1 MKAKKILVGV
11 SGGVAAYKALDVV
24 SALRK
29 QGHEVTVCMTASA
42 AAFITPLS
50 FAAVSGNRVISSQWP
65 SDATL
70 ADATDLDELFPHLY
84 PATAA
89 DVFLVVPATAN
100 TIANLAQGRGVDAL
114 STSALSL
121 PKTCRRVFC
130 PSMNVEMWDQD
141 IVQENVLALE
151 LHGWERIGPESGHLA
166 CGMTGSGRLAEP
178 ADIVEAVT
186 RTLRLEGKRVLIL
199 SGPTREHMDPVRYI
213 GNPSSGKMGKA
224 LAEAARAEGAEV
236 EFISGPVPSP
246 NLPSGASITR
256 VTGAADMLEAA
267 RPRFKQAD
275 IVLYVAAV
283 ADYTPVKR
291 HESKAPKES
300 GKVAIELEATPD
312 IAATLCADKRAKQVC
327 IGFALQTED
336 GEQHAQRKL
345 KAKNLDAIV
354 LNYTD
359 TLGANDGRFTF
370 IASGADAQDWGR
382 LGKASCAKNILEQA
396 IQLLGSSK
404 PKA

>member
-24 SALRK
+24 SALR
-29 QGHEVTVCMTASA
+29 GHEVTVCMTASA
-42 AAFITPLS
+42 AAFVTPLS
-50 FAAVSGNRVISSQWP
+50 FAAVSGNRVLSSQWP

-70 ADATDLDELFPHLY
+70 ANATDLEELFPHLY
-84 PATAA
+84 PATEA

-100 TIANLAQGRGVDAL
+100 TIANLAQGRGVDAV

-121 PKTCRRVFC
+121 PKTCQRVFC

-141 IVQENVLALE
+141 IVRENVLALE
-151 LHGWERIGPESGHLA
+151 LHGWQRIGPESGHLA
-166 CGMTGSGRLAEP
+166 CGMTGSGRLAAP
-178 ADIVEAVT
+178 ADIVEFVT
-186 RTLRLEGKRVLIL
+186 RTPQLEGKRVLIL

-224 LAEAARAEGAEV
+224 LAEAARAHGAEV

-246 NLPSGASITR
+246 NLPIGASIAR
-256 VTGAADMLEAA
+256 VTGAEEMLEAA
-267 RPRFKQAD
+267 RSRFKQAD

-283 ADYTPVKR
+283 ADYTPVSKR
-291 HESKAPKES
+291 DSKAPKES
-300 GKVAIELEATPD
+300 GTVTVELKATPD
-312 IAATLCADKRAKQVC
+312 IAATLCADKRPDQVC

-336 GEQHAQRKL
+336 GEKHAQRKL

-359 TLGANDGRFTF
+359 TLGADDGRFTF
-370 IASGADAQDWGR
+370 IAAGAKALEWGR
-382 LGKASCAKNILEQA
+382 LNKSACATHILEQA
-396 IQLLGSSK
+396 ILLLGAADSSDS
-404 PKA
+404 